1 MAIPRT
7 KNSLSHTHDLVAHLR
22 ATSELAAGFAEPFG
36 AGEMARLLG
45 LWHDLGK
52 FHPRF
57 QGYLECHDSGKQWVG
72 PSPDHKA
79 AGSDLASRYLDIA
92 AMVIQGHHGG
102 LKSRQQFKG
111 WLAEKCGDPQVS
123 VQESLDLAKDAI
135 PDLKPSAQVTP
146 PPFLRDKKS
155 LEFFLR
161 FLFSCLVDADFLD
174 TESHFDDQKSETRG
188 RAK

>member
-79 AGSDLASRYLDIA
+79 AGPIWRAGIWISPPWSFR
-92 AMVIQGHHGG
+92 
-102 LKSRQQFKG
+102 
-111 WLAEKCGDPQVS
+111 
-123 VQESLDLAKDAI
+123 AI
-135 PDLKPSAQVTP
+135 
-146 PPFLRDKKS
+146 
-155 LEFFLR
+155 
-161 FLFSCLVDADFLD
+161 
-174 TESHFDDQKSETRG
+174 TEV
-188 RAK
+188 